1 MALWFDL
8 CTESGAGSDS
18 FHGEAASSSFHG
30 TTDDG
35 WDRNSLPSAA
45 IPSESAESA
54 PLPSEA
60 HGTADDG
67 WDRMSSQCYS
77 HSLPSAAIPSEAAAS
92 SPCPSE
98 APAARL
104 PIAAPAMS
112 SWMKAGHGLYTN
124 QKAGD
129 DELVESQHSYAS
141 QPSAASR
148 HAESLPNSNAFPESR
163 KIDPES
169 HRTWM
174 VNKAFRGTA
183 QSDCAGYR
191 EQKLVDSEQWVR
203 GPRTFAVASLAEDRG
218 HADTWTSL
226 AEDRGH
232 ADTWSLNEALLHGA
246 EKSKKRKSENRKI
259 EKSKIGKYF

>member
-112 SWMKAGHGLYTN
+112 SWMMAGHGLYTN

-163 KIDPES
+163 NMIDPEA

-191 EQKLVDSEQWVR
+191 EQKLVDSDQWVR
-203 GPRTFAVASLAEDRG
+203 GPRTFAVA
-218 HADTWTSL
+218 SL